1 MKILPA
7 KINLTGTNH
16 LKKPKQKNQIFNIAS
31 SQIQELGSS
40 MIELLIATVLALA
53 AASSSV
59 QIINSLNTTGLNR
72 RAAATSAIEVA
83 ISNDLAWFRQYAV
96 LWRMQTGPFET
107 LDTELIDRV
116 TNLSSSTYSKRSPNS
131 LSTYEQPP
139 GCPSATTTTTTT
151 AMAEQFQDDAA
162 NLYMYLPSNDQPPN
176 PINAP
181 PNTVPADDTLITI
194 ALPKSA
200 SGYTL
205 NRKIQPNGS
214 LLGVL
219 TITYTL
225 EQSSTKIFERSSSLL
240 LPAAGWCP

>member
-1 MKILPA
+1 
-7 KINLTGTNH
+7 
-16 LKKPKQKNQIFNIAS
+16 
-31 SQIQELGSS
+31 

-59 QIINSLNTTGLNR
+59 QIINSLNTSGLNR
-72 RAAATSAIEVA
+72 RVAATSAIEVA

-96 LWRMQTGPFET
+96 LWRMLTGPFET

-116 TNLSSSTYSKRSPNS
+116 TNLRSSTYSKRSSGN
-131 LSTYEQPP
+131 LSTYEPP
-139 GCPSATTTTTTT
+139 SECPSTITTTTD
-151 AMAEQFQDDAA
+151 MAEQFQDDAA

-181 PNTVPADDTLITI
+181 PNPVPNGASETTI

-200 SGYTL
+200 SGYSLKRT
-205 NRKIQPNGS
+205 IQPDS
-214 LLGVL
+214 SVPGVL
-219 TITYTL
+219 TITYSLTNPNFKPP
-225 EQSSTKIFERSSSLL
+225 QIFTRSNSLY